1 MTQDWLILA
10 LAIVLEVAA
19 TVCMKLSDGFRK
31 IWPWAVLMALCF
43 CAALYLLSLTLDK
56 LPVGLVSAIGSGSGV
71 ALLTVVAHFLFKQ
84 HMDGPA
90 RLGIAL
96 IVGGVV
102 VLQLFSGSVPR

>member
-1 MTQDWLILA
+1 
-10 LAIVLEVAA
+10 
-19 TVCMKLSDGFRK
+19 
-31 IWPWAVLMALCF
+31 
-43 CAALYLLSLTLDK
+43 
-56 LPVGLVSAIGSGSGV
+56 V
-71 ALLTVVAHFLFKQ
+71 ALITVVAHFLFKQ